1 MRSKWKLSYSILIIA
16 VLSLYSTASCSAASP
31 PVELY
36 DRITKFVHDE
46 FYDDRAR
53 TPEFNRI
60 IAHYRKNIRT
70 RDDAILAARTVISR
84 LGDPYS
90 WLLDDQIIA
99 RRSEKQ
105 SGIKR
110 LPPANVRLNVN
121 GKELTK
127 SVPVIT
133 EKLAVKASWIDEQT
147 ALLTITDFDNR
158 LMPQQLQRAVT
169 TMNLS
174 DAKNLIVD
182 LRGNTGGFISNAAQA
197 LGFLMGNGCDIA
209 TLHTAHG
216 DRSLNLVWPA
226 ANPQF
231 KGRVVVLVDR
241 RTASASELV
250 AAAIKN
256 RKRGLIVGECTAGAN
271 LWKGD
276 RVIDP
281 GLVLY
286 LSFGQWSM
294 QPGKFSG
301 VVPDKI
307 VARKN
312 GARDNQLEA
321 AVQLLRG

>member
-1 MRSKWKLSYSILIIA
+1 MPGKWKPAFLIPIIA
-16 VLSLYSTASCSAASP
+16 VLSLCSTATCFAAQR

-36 DRITKFVHDE
+36 DQITKFVHDE
-46 FYDDRAR
+46 FYDGRAR
-53 TPEFNRI
+53 TPEFDRI
-60 IAHYRKNIRT
+60 IAHYRKGIKT
-70 RDDAILAARTVISR
+70 RDDAILAARTVIAR

-90 WLLDDQIIA
+90 WLLDEKIIE
-99 RRSEKQ
+99 RRAEKQ
-105 SGIKR
+105 SGVKR
-110 LPPANVRLNVN
+110 LPPANVRLTMN
-121 GKELTK
+121 GKEQTRR
-127 SVPVIT
+127 VPVIT
-133 EKLAVKASWIDEQT
+133 EKLAVQASLIDERT

-174 DAKNLIVD
+174 AAKNLIVD

-197 LGFLMGNGCDIA
+197 LGFLMGSAQNIA
-209 TLHTAHG
+209 TLQTAHG
-216 DRSLNLVWPA
+216 DRPLNLVWPA

-231 KGRVVVLVDR
+231 RGRLIVLVDR

-250 AAAIKN
+250 AATIRN
-256 RKRGLIVGECTAGAN
+256 RKRGLLVGETTAGAN

-276 RVIDP
+276 HVIEP

-301 VVPDKI
+301 VLPDKI
-307 VARKN
+307 VERKA

-321 AVQLLRG
+321 AIQLLRD